1 MLKAIQSFL
10 GGSRNERELKRIW
23 PIVDQINEI
32 AESLKELSDDEL
44 RGKTASF
51 REALREAVAEIE
63 AELAD
68 VKAELRGARDEE
80 EETSDGRQELSIAE
94 RHDVYAQL
102 DNLEKEWLDVTEAT
116 LDEILPEAFAV
127 IKETCRR
134 MVGKEWE
141 AGGAVITWDM
151 VPYDVQ
157 LLGSVVLHKG
167 RIAEMKTGEGKTLVA
182 VASIY
187 LNALVGR
194 GVHVVTVNPYLA
206 KRDAEWMGPIYEFHG
221 LKVDCVDAYEPHSTA
236 RRNAYLADVTY
247 GTNNEFGF
255 DYLRDNSFVSDP
267 EQLVQRPHHFAI
279 VDEVDS
285 VLIDEARTPLII
297 SGPVPQADS
306 GPYEE
311 LKPFVEKLVFA
322 QQKLVAQFVSQ
333 AEKLLNEKAEG
344 GDALDR
350 KRVSE
355 LDEEAGLA
363 LLRAQRGYPR
373 NKKLIKLKSETG
385 VEQLLRK
392 TEYYYLQDNARN
404 MPFVD
409 EELYFALDEKQHSI
423 EMTEKGRA
431 FVANSTGKDPDFFI
445 IPDLGEEIARLED
458 ELETRVVELREELD
472 AQEGLT
478 DEKRQNKFD
487 NDRRVLRNEMD
498 DRRRTLYSL
507 YSERSERIH
516 SVNQLLRAYTLFE
529 KDVEYIVQEGK
540 VMIVD
545 VHTGRVLSGRRYSD
559 GLHEAIEAKE
569 DVKVETATQT
579 YATITLQ
586 NYFRLY
592 SKLAGMTGTAET
604 EASEFYEI
612 YKLDVNV
619 IPTNEPIARDDLEDL
634 VFRSKREKYNAAI
647 DKIREYHEK
656 GQPVLVGTTSVEV
669 SETLSRML
677 KRSGIQ
683 HNVLNAKRDRAKSEA
698 LIVAEAGRKSAV
710 TIATNMAGRGTD
722 IKLGPGVTDLGGLA
736 ILGTERH
743 ESRRID
749 LQLRGRSGR
758 QGDPGESQFYVSL
771 EDDLMRLFG
780 SDRTARIMDRMGLQE
795 GEVITHRM
803 VTKSIERAQ
812 AKVEQNNFAIRKRQ
826 LEYDDVLNAQ
836 REVIYSRRMHAL
848 KGDRL
853 HADILDMLQDVVA
866 GIVEKYYGAGD
877 IDGLRDELL
886 RILAFDFTIDRETFV
901 QLGEDGVIDRV
912 YEAVTDFYRAK
923 RRALARPFHNGVKQI
938 LESDL
943 ETKPEKLHVQFT
955 DGRKLLRAVCDVQAA
970 LETDGHEVN
979 DALER
984 VAVMATIDEKWTD
997 HLRELDELKSGIG
1010 LRAFGQKDPLLEYK
1024 MEAFKLF
1031 QQMIED
1037 LNQDSIS
1044 LVMRAGPLAHDD
1056 RTSRDRPPA
1065 AARAQRPASR
1075 LDQRRATASHETS
1088 QGYGVKMG
1096 NVTSEGG
1103 GRRDPTTKAQPVVTA
1118 ERVGR
1123 NDPCPCGSGKK
1134 YKHCHGRS

>member
-10 GGSRNERELKRIW
+10 GGSRNERELKRLW
-23 PIVDQINEI
+23 PIVDQINEV
-32 AESLKELSDDEL
+32 AETLRNLSDDEL
-44 RGKTASF
+44 KARTPEF
-51 REALREAVAEIE
+51 RKRLRDAVAEIE
-63 AELAD
+63 AERAE
-68 VKAELRGARDEE
+68 VSAELRGPKEEEDEE
-80 EETSDGRQELSIAE
+80 SETPRELSLTE
-94 RHDVYAQL
+94 RQDVYAQL
-102 DNLEKEWLDVTEAT
+102 DSLDKEWLEVTETT

-127 IKETCRR
+127 FKETCRR
-134 MVGKEWE
+134 MIGREWE
-141 AGGAVITWDM
+141 AGGSMVKWDM

-157 LLGSVVLHKG
+157 LIGGIVLHKG

-182 VASIY
+182 VAAIY

-194 GVHVVTVNPYLA
+194 GVHIVTVNPYLA
-206 KRDAEWMGPIYEFHG
+206 KRDAEWMGPILEFHG
-221 LKVDCVDAYEPHSTA
+221 LRVDCIDSYEPHSTA

-255 DYLRDNSFVSDP
+255 DYLRDNSFVNDP

-285 VLIDEARTPLII
+285 VLVDEARTPLII
-297 SGPVPQADS
+297 SGPVPQADA

-322 QQKLVAQFVSQ
+322 QQKVVAQFVGQ
-333 AEKLLNEKAEG
+333 AEKLLQEGDEG
-344 GDALDR
+344 GEAMDR
-350 KRVSE
+350 KRQAE
-355 LDEEAGLA
+355 LEEDAGLA

-373 NKKLIKLKSETG
+373 NKKLLKLKSETG

-392 TEYYYLQDNARN
+392 TEYFYLQDNARN
-404 MPFVD
+404 MPLVD

-423 EMTEKGRA
+423 EMTEKGRD
-431 FVANSTGKDPDFFI
+431 FITTSTGRDPDFFV
-445 IPDLGEEIARLED
+445 IPDLGEEVAKLENDLEARVAALHD
-458 ELETRVVELREELD
+458 ELASHEDLSE
-472 AQEGLT
+472 
-478 DEKRQNKFD
+478 EKRQNKFD
-487 NDRRVLRNEMD
+487 NDRRVLRNEIE
-498 DRRRTLYSL
+498 DRRRQLYTL

-529 KDVEYIVQEGK
+529 KDVEYIVQDGK

-569 DVKVETATQT
+569 DVKVESATQT

-604 EASEFYEI
+604 EAAEFYEI

-619 IPTNEPIARDDLEDL
+619 IPTNKPITRDDMEDL
-634 VFRSKREKYNAAI
+634 VFRSKREKYKAAI
-647 DKIREYHEK
+647 DKIAEYHEK

-812 AKVEQNNFAIRKRQ
+812 AKVEQNNFSIRKRQ

-853 HADILDMLQDVVA
+853 HTDILDMLQDVVA
-866 GIVEKYYGAGD
+866 SIVENHYGDGD
-877 IDGLRDELL
+877 LDGMRDELL
-886 RILAFDFTIDRETFV
+886 RVLAFDFNIDRDTFV
-901 QLGEDGVIDRV
+901 RLGEDGVTDRV
-912 YEAVTDFYRAK
+912 YQAVTEYYRAK
-923 RRALARPFHNGVKQI
+923 RRALARPFFNGVRQI
-938 LESDL
+938 MESDL
-943 ETKPEKLHVQFT
+943 ETKPEKLHVAFT
-955 DGRKLLRAVCDVQAA
+955 DGRRVYRAVCDVAA
-970 LETDGHEVN
+970 SLETEGHEVN

-984 VAVMATIDEKWTD
+984 VAVMVTIDEKWTD

-1031 QQMIED
+1031 QQMLEE
-1037 LNQDSIS
+1037 LNQDAIS
-1044 LVMRAGPLAHDD
+1044 LVLRSGPLAQDE
-1056 RTSRDRPPA
+1056 RGGRDRPPA
-1065 AARAQRPASR
+1065 AGRTQRPGVR
-1075 LDQRRATASHETS
+1075 LDQRKATASHETTE
-1088 QGYGVKMG
+1088 GYGVKLG
-1096 NVTSEGG
+1096 NQSPDGG
-1103 GRRDPTTKAQPVVTA
+1103 ARRDPTVKAQPAVTA
-1118 ERVGR
+1118 DRVGR
-1123 NDPCPCGSGKK
+1123 NEPCPCGSGKK
-1134 YKHCHGRS
+1134 YKHCHGRA